1 MVNSRQVESNVEELN
16 SYLKNYHSLIDSLY
30 SSWNGAS
37 YDNLKTNSVHFI
49 EEFSSVITQ
58 QMNSFMEAV
67 TLYENY
73 INTKNNLTIAKN
85 NYNTAA
91 ANRSS
96 EGTAVFS
103 RDADNLN
110 NTLKQLANRINECL
124 SSISTKLEASS
135 LQSTPQSG
143 GSSVTTLNEDGS
155 IGYIKTRYVS
165 DTNSGVT
172 VWYAVIPKDKMP
184 KLGIANDDY
193 TKISKEAPTSM
204 AKRKNA
210 ALAINF
216 GIENTKQGGIL
227 YADGKLVRGN
237 NITSG
242 DTLYLTQDG
251 LLKSVPNSQYST
263 EDILALNPVWASKGF
278 YTIVQDGQFVST
290 WDPAKNSKEVVSR
303 REPRTFIGQDYDG
316 NYIVG
321 VCHGRRK
328 GEAGMNMME
337 IYDFVSKNITS
348 NIRILYNADGGGS
361 SAFVYQGEKIN
372 PNIDTLDSGA
382 TVERLRPDIIY
393 WS

>member
-1 MVNSRQVESNVEELN
+1 MVDNVDISSKLDTF
-16 SYLKNYHSLIDSLY
+16 HSLIQNYKSILDSLQT
-30 SSWNGAS
+30 SWNGIS
-37 YDNLKTNSVHFI
+37 YENLVNKSVSFL
-49 EEFSSVITQ
+49 EEYANVVSSHVTSYAQ
-58 QMNSFMEAV
+58 AL
-67 TLYENY
+67 TLYQDYLNY
-73 INTKNNLTIAKN
+73 KNNLTIATN
-85 NYNTAA
+85 NYNTAVLNKNTID
-91 ANRSS
+91 ANR
-96 EGTAVFS
+96 F
-103 RDADNLN
+103 N
-110 NTLKQLANRINECL
+110 NDITTIQNSLKQLADNINACL
-124 SSISTKLEASS
+124 ASINVRLESPSVQASIVGGDTK
-135 LQSTPQSG
+135 
-143 GSSVTTLNEDGS
+143 TTLLEDGT
-155 IGYIKTRYVS
+155 IGYIKTRYSS

-172 VWYAVIPKDKMP
+172 VWYAVIPKDMMP

-193 TKISKEAPTSM
+193 TKVSKEAPTSM

-242 DTLYLTQDG
+242 DTLYLAQDG

-328 GEAGMNMME
+328 GEAGMNMIE
-337 IYDFVSKNITS
+337 IYDFVSKNINS

-361 SAFVYQGEKIN
+361 SAFVYQGEKVN